1 MELTNKG
8 LEAVDDVCEAIF
20 SYVRMLQKSSIPD
33 YVFDENLQLDEL
45 EWRYTTKGPSGNY
58 VQSLATAMDQ
68 YPPALIVAGPRR
80 LALKESES
88 TFLSSDKPR
97 MSFKSKEQRDIIK
110 AACTNLVN
118 KLTVDNSFLTVFSKT
133 FKGQTNKVEKWY
145 GTEYNVRPIPMSTLM
160 RWQNTVSAESI
171 GLAYPRQNVFIP
183 SESGLRVKRK
193 PKQQSDA
200 AVKSFDEK
208 MKPNNPPEIIRDD
221 GDEGRWT
228 VYFKQDDRFG
238 KPKAFM
244 IFQLLTSE
252 LYSSPTK
259 ASLAMLYQQCAADK
273 LNEYTYDARLANLSY
288 DLQVLPRGVRL
299 TFGGYNDNLKT
310 FASYVSSKLAS
321 DLDDVLPSNEEE
333 FDRFKDNLLR
343 ALSAF
348 NVKQPYAHAIYYSA
362 LTQQPRNFQYTNEQL
377 VAALKETT
385 LDELIVYV
393 KTLWASGKGEALIQ
407 GNYDKKE
414 ALDIVNTLD
423 KTLSFKTITSDQYP
437 SRLKPL
443 PLPVTKPGEQP
454 ARLSISEPNPSNNN
468 AASHI
473 TLQCL
478 GTSERD
484 HVLIEIISAII
495 EEPFYDKLRTKQQ
508 LGYIVSSGVKAVAQ
522 SRTLSVIV
530 QSNVAPAEKITKAM
544 IEFLDG
550 VADRLTPLTSIDIEL
565 FVKGLVDRRLEP
577 DTQLAVEVT
586 RNWSEIANGRF
597 QYDRLQA
604 EVAALLSIQKQDII
618 DFWDQLY
625 IKERRML
632 ISEIVPKTGPTSK
645 APALSH
651 NLDKHACGDPLET
664 ELGINDIE
672 QLRACGET
680 QSLL

>member
-110 AACTNLVN
+110 AACTNLIN
-118 KLTVDNSFLTVFSKT
+118 KLTVDNSFLTAFSKT
-133 FKGQTNKVEKWY
+133 FKGRTNKVEKWY

-160 RWQNTVSAESI
+160 RWQNTVPAESI

-193 PKQQSDA
+193 PKQQSDV

-208 MKPNNPPEIIRDD
+208 MKAITPPEIIRDD

-273 LNEYTYDARLANLSY
+273 LNEYTYDARLADLSY

-299 TFGGYNDNLKT
+299 TFGGYNDKLKT

-577 DTQLAVEVT
+577 DKQLAVEVT